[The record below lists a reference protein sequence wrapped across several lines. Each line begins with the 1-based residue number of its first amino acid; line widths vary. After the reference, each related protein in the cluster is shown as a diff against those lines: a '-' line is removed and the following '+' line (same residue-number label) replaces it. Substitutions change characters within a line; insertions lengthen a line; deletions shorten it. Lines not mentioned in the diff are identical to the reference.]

1 MRPLV
6 PLLAVIAFLAHA
18 VAAANLPPA
27 VTPGQP
33 VSDRVFISAAGDQR
47 TLGIATDGH
56 IGFAVWLDGRRGHAD
71 LFGSRVNAD
80 GVALDPLGIFISTNT
95 SAGSVIWNGSQF
107 VVVSSQGKDTTF
119 TFVTSDGAIT
129 ARKTMQLLY
138 MQFAA
143 TMGSG
148 PDARFL
154 FEGLGKATIVDSN
167 ANVVMANIQLAMP
180 SSPSLAAAA
189 GNGNE
194 FLILHTNEEAVTH
207 HLYADRLDRDGKFL
221 GTADT
226 GIDSNVIGS
235 ALGLAGG
242 SDGYLLV
249 GRGLL
254 YREIIAAHLDHNGV
268 MTSQRT
274 IVAFQSGLRVTIN
287 PIAKP
292 AVLRE
297 AGEYEVVWTT
307 SEPNGDAHTWRDLV
321 PAAGFSPAWPA
332 TILDWTG
339 SGYGSVIARIGE
351 QMVVVTDALRAGV
364 STNIDPVA
372 TLMGTFK
379 ANALSSTA
387 TQQTMPQVAVSGNE
401 YAVIWNEFGPDGSAH
416 LYLRRFSG
424 SSRSA
429 IVEVTSNSEGKAI
442 TGRIAA
448 ANGTYVIAWTTA
460 VYDTATNYMVR
471 RMSASTGEWLDADPV
486 PLATAYE
493 LVLAANHDS
502 VLAAYTISCG
512 HRCLRAHEI
521 ATDTAAMFR
530 AGEMIIPGTTTA
542 NQLSMASNGND
553 YLLAWND
560 YFCEFP
566 CNASMPRRV
575 LAQRL
580 GADGRALSPKPI
592 VIDDSHN
599 YSAYPS
605 VAWTGSTYAVS
616 WAEDGVTAG
625 RHINASGLPDAI
637 RTILPQSTTPNLI
650 AASNSLL
657 LFFPSQSGD
666 VYNTMGVAV
675 DPQSLVASGEP
686 SLLVSDQS
694 YGGTAAAAALP
705 NGFVFAYD
713 RLDIDGGN
721 VGRVFTRVH
730 GEPSRRRAAS
740 R

>member
-6 PLLAVIAFLAHA
+6 PVLVLLAHA

-27 VTPGQP
+27 VTPEQP

-56 IGFAVWLDGRRGHAD
+56 IGFAIWLDGRRGHAD
-71 LFGSRVNAD
+71 LFGSRIDAN

-95 SAGSVIWNGSQF
+95 GAGSVIWNGSQF
-107 VVVSSQGKDTTF
+107 VVASSQGKDTTF
-119 TFVTSDGAIT
+119 TFIATDGTIT

-148 PDARFL
+148 PEARFL
-154 FEGLGKATIVDSN
+154 FIGAGKATIVDSN
-167 ANVVMANIQLAMP
+167 ANIVMANIQLAMP

-221 GTADT
+221 STADT
-226 GIDSNVIGS
+226 GIDINVIGS
-235 ALGLAGG
+235 SLALAGG

-249 GRGLL
+249 GRGNL
-254 YREIIAAHLDHNGV
+254 YRAIIAAHLDRNGV

-274 IVAFQSGLRVTIN
+274 LVPFQAGLRVSIN
-287 PIAKP
+287 PDAKP
-292 AVLRE
+292 SVLRD
-297 AGEYEVVWTT
+297 GDHYEVVWTT
-307 SEPNGDAHTWRDLV
+307 SDADGSAHTWRV
-321 PAAGFSPAWPA
+321 IEPAAGFSETDPVR
-332 TILDWTG
+332 ILDWTG
-339 SGYGSVIARIGE
+339 SGYGAVIAKIAD
-351 QMVVVTDALRAGV
+351 QPVVVTDALRAGV
-364 STNIDPVA
+364 STNVDPVA
-372 TLMGTFK
+372 TSIG
-379 ANALSSTA
+379 NALSSTA

-416 LYLRRFSG
+416 LYLRRFAG
-424 SSRSA
+424 SSRGA
-429 IVEVTSNSEGKAI
+429 IVEVASNPGGKAI

-448 ANGTYVIAWTTA
+448 ANGTYVIAWTMA
-460 VYDTATNYMVR
+460 AYDTATNYLVR
-471 RMSASTGEWLDADPV
+471 RMSASTGEWLDSDPV

-512 HRCLRAHEI
+512 YRCLRAREI

-560 YFCEFP
+560 YFCEYP
-566 CNASMPRRV
+566 CRSNPPRRV
-575 LAQRL
+575 VAQRL
-580 GADGRALSPKPI
+580 GTDGRALGTKPI
-592 VIDDSHN
+592 VIDDSHD

-605 VAWTGSTYAVS
+605 VAWTGSNYAVS

-625 RHINASGLPDAI
+625 RHINPSGLPDTI
-637 RTILPQSTTPNLI
+637 RTILPQSGAMSLF
-650 AASNSLL
+650 AAGNSLL
-657 LFFPSQSGD
+657 LFFRSQSGD
-666 VYNTMGVAV
+666 VYNTLGVAI
-675 DPQSLVASGEP
+675 DPQTLVAAGEP
-686 SLLVSDQS
+686 SLLVSDQP

-705 NGFVFAYD
+705 NGFVLAYD
-713 RLDIDGGN
+713 RLDVDGGN

-730 GEPSRRRAAS
+730 GQPSRRRAAS

>member
-1 MRPLV
+1 MRALV
-6 PLLAVIAFLAHA
+6 PVLLLLSHA

-27 VTPGQP
+27 VTPEQP
-33 VSDRVFISAAGDQR
+33 VSDHVFISAAGDQR

-56 IGFAVWLDGRRGHAD
+56 IGFAVWLDGRRGRAD
-71 LFGSRVNAD
+71 LFGSRIDAN
-80 GVALDPLGIFISTNT
+80 GVALDPRGIFISTNT
-95 SAGSVIWNGSQF
+95 SAGSLIWNGSQF
-107 VVVSSQGKDTTF
+107 VVASSQGKDTTF
-119 TFVTSDGAIT
+119 TFVTTDGTIT
-129 ARKTMQLLY
+129 ARKTMELLY

-154 FEGLGKATIVDSN
+154 FEGLGKATVVDSN
-167 ANVVMANIQLAMP
+167 ANIVMANIQLAMP
-180 SSPSLAAAA
+180 TSPSLAVAA
-189 GNGNE
+189 GIGSE
-194 FLILHTNEEAVTH
+194 FLLVHTNQEVLTH
-207 HLYADRLDRDGKFL
+207 HLFADRLDRDGRFL

-226 GIDSNVIGS
+226 GIDINTIGS
-235 ALGLAGG
+235 TLGLAGG

-254 YREIIAAHLDHNGV
+254 YREIIAAHLDRNGV
-268 MTSQRT
+268 VTSQRT
-274 IVAFQSGLRVTIN
+274 LVPFQPGLRVSIN
-287 PIAKP
+287 PDAKP
-292 AVLRE
+292 SVLRD
-297 AGEYEVVWTT
+297 GDHYEVVWTT
-307 SEPNGDAHTWRDLV
+307 SDADGSAHTWRV
-321 PAAGFSPAWPA
+321 IEPAAGFSDTDPVR
-332 TILDWTG
+332 ILDWTG
-339 SGYGSVIARIGE
+339 NGYGTVIAKIADHP
-351 QMVVVTDALRAGV
+351 VIVTDALRAGV
-364 STNIDPVA
+364 STNVDPVA
-372 TLMGTFK
+372 TSIGNT
-379 ANALSSTA
+379 LSSTA
-387 TQQTMPQVAVSGNE
+387 TQQTMPQVAVSENE

-416 LYLRRFSG
+416 LYLRRFAG
-424 SSRSA
+424 YTRSA
-429 IVEVTSNSEGKAI
+429 IVEVASNAGGKPI

-460 VYDTATNYMVR
+460 VYGSATSYVVR
-471 RMSASTGEWLDADPV
+471 RMLASTGEWLDPDPV

-502 VLAAYTISCG
+502 VLAAYTIPCG
-512 HRCLRAHEI
+512 DRCLRAREI

-553 YLLAWND
+553 CLLAWND
-560 YFCEFP
+560 YFCEYP
-566 CNASMPRRV
+566 CRVNPPQRV

-580 GADGRALSPKPI
+580 GADGRALGTKPI

-599 YSAYPS
+599 YAAYPS
-605 VAWTGSTYAVS
+605 VAWIGSSYAVS

-650 AASNSLL
+650 AAGNSLL
-657 LFFPSQSGD
+657 LFFPSQTGD
-666 VYNTMGVAV
+666 TLGVAI

-686 SLLVSDQS
+686 SLLVSDQP

-705 NGFVFAYD
+705 NGFVLAYD
-713 RLDIDGGN
+713 RLDVDGGN

-730 GEPSRRRAAS
+730 GESSRRRAAS